1 MMSDYLET
9 DKIWQMQES
18 SIPHVCICQMLLSI
32 HRQERTANLVQTI
45 NDALA
50 LCCTRLLNRTCIV
63 AEKLQV
69 NARGTTD
76 SSHRGILLHLTKD
89 GRNSQVIRDLISL
102 INKPLW
108 KCNAIE

>member
-1 MMSDYLET
+1 MSDYLET

-45 NDALA
+45 NNTLA
-50 LCCTRLLNRTCIV
+50 LGSTWFLYRTCIV
-63 AEKLQV
+63 AEEFLV
-69 NARGTTD
+69 DYLSTTD
-76 SSHRGILLHLTKD
+76 SSHRGILFQLSED